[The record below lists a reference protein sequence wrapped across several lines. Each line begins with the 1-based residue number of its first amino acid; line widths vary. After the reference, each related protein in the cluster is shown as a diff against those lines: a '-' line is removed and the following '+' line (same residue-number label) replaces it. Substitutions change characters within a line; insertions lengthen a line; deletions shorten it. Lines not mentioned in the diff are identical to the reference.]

1 MAERRVGTGLAAAC
15 LSAALMPLNS
25 TMIAVALPGI
35 ADDVGATTGTVTQAL
50 VGAYLVTAIVLQS
63 PGGKLGDRIGHG
75 RLLYAGQGC
84 VLAGAAV
91 GFVGSSLWLLAL
103 ARVLMAIGGAALV
116 PSAVALLRNELPED
130 RRGRAFGMF
139 GALMTLAAAL
149 GPLIGGELVRLF
161 GWPSVFVANVPV
173 IAVCA
178 LLAVLS
184 GLGKDRARN
193 AIEARFDFLGSAL
206 IGVALT
212 AIVVGLQVSAPAAW
226 VLGVGGV
233 ALLVPFWLW
242 ERRARDPVIE
252 FDLFRS
258 PAFTAGTLLVALQNF
273 AMYALLFEVPIVLH
287 EVLGLDAEDAGRI
300 LVTMMLAVV
309 VAAVVAGRLTD
320 LLGARLVAITGS
332 LLAVAGMALL
342 RVQDLDRASDL
353 TVGLVVLGIGLGR
366 SHTRGAG
373 GRAERG
379 TRGAVGYGRRRHVD
393 DALPRRCRWGSRP
406 RCDARR
412 PGTGGG
418 VDGGGAEIVAD
429 HRALLLVFGAALV
442 ASAVCAAALPGRVR
456 GSPGEEDAGVVT
468 AHGMAHRPRPIAT
481 A

>member
-75 RLLYAGQGC
+75 RLLYAGQGL

-178 LLAVLS
+178 LLAMLS
-184 GLGKDRARN
+184 GLGRARVRN
-193 AIEARFDFLGSAL
+193 ATDARFDFLGSAL

-242 ERRARDPVIE
+242 ERRVRDPVIE

-273 AMYALLFEVPIVLH
+273 AMYALLFEIPIVLH

-309 VAAVVAGRLTD
+309 AAAVVAGRLTD

-332 LLAVAGMALL
+332 LIAVVGMALL

-353 TVGLVVLGIGLGR
+353 TVGLVVLGIGLGAATPAAQAAAQSAAPEAQSGMAAGVMSTVR
-366 SHTRGAG
+366 YLGGVAGIAVLGAMLG
-373 GRAERG
+373 EP
-379 TRGAVGYGRRRHVD
+379 GA
-393 DALPRRCRWGSRP
+393 
-406 RCDARR
+406 
-412 PGTGGG
+412 GGG
-418 VDGGGAEIVAD
+418 VDGGTAEIVAD

-442 ASAVCAAALPGRVR
+442 ASTVCAVALTGRVR
-456 GSPGEEDAGVVT
+456 GSPREEIAGVVT
-468 AHGMAHRPRPIAT
+468 AHGDERTDPRHP
-481 A
+481 